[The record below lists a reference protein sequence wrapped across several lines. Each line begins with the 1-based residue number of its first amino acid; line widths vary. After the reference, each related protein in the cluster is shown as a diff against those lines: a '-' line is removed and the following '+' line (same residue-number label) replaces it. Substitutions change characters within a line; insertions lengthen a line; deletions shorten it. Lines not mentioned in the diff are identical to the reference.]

1 MITANESSRKIVTS
15 IIMLAKSL
23 DLHTIAEGVETKAQ
37 FDRLLK
43 LGCDQ
48 VQGYYLGRPV
58 PADLFEERF
67 LRQETP

>member
-1 MITANESSRKIVTS
+1 
-15 IIMLAKSL
+15 MLAKSL
-23 DLHTIAEGVETKAQ
+23 DLQTIAEGVETKAQ

-48 VQGYYLGRPV
+48 VQGYYLSNPV

-67 LRQETP
+67 LRQEAP